1 MENKENQENQQQ
13 GNRNIGGVDC
23 KQSSVSK
30 YFDKVT
36 KELDTWVEDDGDK
49 RAYILM
55 VYEEVGRKNLDEEN
69 ERIAC
74 DSMFSANGKV
84 GNARQ
89 LIRRLFEE
97 EKSPVKKVILSEAA
111 RNITE
116 GFFNQVRKMAG
127 K

>member
-1 MENKENQENQQQ
+1 M
-13 GNRNIGGVDC
+13 DC

-55 VYEEVGRKNLDEEN
+55 VYEEVGKKDIDEET
-69 ERIAC
+69 ERIAA

-89 LIRRLFEE
+89 LVRRLFEE

-111 RNITE
+111 RNFTE
-116 GFFNQVRKMAG
+116 GFFNQVRKMAE

>member
-1 MENKENQENQQQ
+1 MENNENQKQ
-13 GNRNIGGVDC
+13 GKRQIGGVDC

-55 VYEEVGRKNLDEEN
+55 VYEEVGKKDIDEET
-69 ERIAC
+69 ERIAA

-89 LIRRLFEE
+89 LVRRLFEE

-111 RNITE
+111 RNFTE
-116 GFFNQVRKMAG
+116 GFFNQVRKMAE

>member
-23 KQSSVSK
+23 KQLSVSK

-55 VYEEVGRKNLDEEN
+55 VYEEVDRKDIDEEN
-69 ERIAC
+69 ELIAC
-74 DSMFSANGKV
+74 DSMFSANGNV

-89 LIRRLFEE
+89 LIRRLFEDE
-97 EKSPVKKVILSEAA
+97 ESPIKKVILSEAA
-111 RNITE
+111 RNFTK
-116 GFFNQVRKMAG
+116 GLFNQIRKMAG